1 MSGSIDRRILFSP
14 FTIVPWPKIVM
25 VPLVIRSTVVFNPGY
40 RVHFPRPLVMNIARP
55 FRNTPEINA
64 IDSAPVWFRLTVFIL
79 LLFIAHGICPVV
91 EFENS

>member
-1 MSGSIDRRILFSP
+1 
-14 FTIVPWPKIVM
+14 
-25 VPLVIRSTVVFNPGY
+25 
-40 RVHFPRPLVMNIARP
+40 MNIARP